1 MARELRI
8 GLLIL
13 SALSTSSI
21 IQANA
26 LVDGVVDRLS
36 EYIQV
41 DTTNPPG
48 NEQRGVV
55 YLSKILDA
63 SGISY
68 KTVESAPARG
78 NLWAKLEGGD
88 KPALVLLHHI
98 DVVPADPSYWSVDP
112 YAGLVKEGYLYGRGA
127 LDMKSLGIVQLQAF
141 LALHETGKRLNR
153 DVIYLATADEEA
165 GGYAG
170 VGWLIENRPDLFDS
184 VGFVL
189 NEGGGGRFMGED
201 DVVFTVEVTQ
211 KIPVWLRLV
220 ARGNPGHGS
229 APQVETA
236 VSRLIRAAYRLVD
249 TRFKA
254 EVIKPVREM
263 FRGLAPYQ
271 DAGYVE
277 AFRNIEDF
285 VGDPDFMRSL
295 QLVNPGLHALLRNTC
310 SITVLQGSSKI
321 NVVPP
326 EAVLELDCRVL
337 PTQDVDGFIEQIQTL
352 INDPNIE
359 VERIMSFTPAVSS
372 TTTSLFEA
380 IRSTANKNYP
390 EAKVIPGVT
399 TGFTDSHFF
408 RDIGIDSYGFA
419 PFVLRPGEGSGIH
432 GNDERIGIETLKE
445 GTQLMIDLLQEFTT
459 D

>member
-1 MARELRI
+1 MRRELRI
-8 GLLIL
+8 GLLI
-13 SALSTSSI
+13 SSVLSTSSI
-21 IQANA
+21 VQANEF
-26 LVDGVVDRLS
+26 VDGVVDRLS
-36 EYIQV
+36 QYIQI

-55 YLSKILDA
+55 YLSDILSA
-63 SGISY
+63 SGVSY
-68 KTVESAPARG
+68 ETAESAPGRG
-78 NLWAKLEGGD
+78 NLWAKLEGGN

-141 LALHETGKRLNR
+141 LALHETGMRLNR
-153 DVIYLATADEEA
+153 DVIYVATADEEA

-170 VGWLIENRPDLFDS
+170 VGWLIKNRPDLFDS

-189 NEGGGGRFMGED
+189 NEGGGGRFMGDD

-229 APQVETA
+229 VPQVETA
-236 VSRLIRAAYRLVD
+236 VSRLIRAAYRLLD

-254 EVIKPVREM
+254 EVVEPVRDM

-271 DAGYVE
+271 DARYVE
-277 AFRNIEDF
+277 SFHNIEEF
-285 VGDPDFMRSL
+285 VGDPDFMQSL

-337 PTQDVDGFIEQIQTL
+337 PTQDVDEFIDQIQTL

-359 VERIMSFTPAVSS
+359 IERIMSFTPAVSS
-372 TTTSLFEA
+372 ASTSLFEA
-380 IRSTANKNYP
+380 IRRTAIKKYP
-390 EAKVIPGVT
+390 EAKIIPGVT

-408 RDIGIDSYGFA
+408 RDIGINSYGYA
-419 PFVLRPGEGSGIH
+419 PFVLRPGEGSGVH

-445 GTQLMIDLLQEFTT
+445 GTRLMIDLLQDFTI